1 MLLSHSNLS
10 NIPALERERL
20 LCKWLKKAIVRHV
33 IASLGKQKG
42 RHNIGSCF
50 IDKAVV

>member
-10 NIPALERERL
+10 NVLPFKPL
-20 LCKWLKKAIVRHV
+20 LCKWLEKAIARRV
-33 IASLGKQKG
+33 IASLGKQKD

-50 IDKAVV
+50 IDKAVA